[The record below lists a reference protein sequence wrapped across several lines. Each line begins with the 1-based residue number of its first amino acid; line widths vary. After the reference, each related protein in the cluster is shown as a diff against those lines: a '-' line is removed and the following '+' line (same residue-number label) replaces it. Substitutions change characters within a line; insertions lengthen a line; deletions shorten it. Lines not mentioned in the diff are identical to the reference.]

1 MNYIDSNFF
10 IYAVASDTPE
20 GRWCRSTLSHIMEG
34 EFIACTSTLTWDE
47 IVYVLMKK
55 INREIALEC
64 SEYFLSLPNVH
75 YIDVSP
81 EILKLAHSI
90 MTQYAMKPRDAI
102 HAACMSHQG
111 IDTIITEDT
120 HFDRIP
126 SVKRVWMNDIA

>member
-1 MNYIDSNFF
+1 MKYIDSNFF
-10 IYAVASDTPE
+10 IYATASDTPE
-20 GRWCRSTLSHIMEG
+20 GHWCRKILGHIMEG

-81 EILKLAHSI
+81 EILKSAHFI
-90 MTQYAMKPRDAI
+90 MTQYAIKPRDAI
-102 HAACMSHQG
+102 HAAWMSHQG
-111 IDTIITEDT
+111 IDTMITEDT

-126 SVKRVWMNDIA
+126 SVKRVWINDIP